1 MLDEAIFHAQSN
13 KQGGAPIGRFQLVQ
27 ALLAESKAELFAA
40 ESMVMEAARRYDSGE
55 DTKLGPSSVKLF
67 CSEMVCRAADRAVQ
81 VHGGLG
87 YMRATPVERFSRAA
101 RIMPIYEGT
110 TEIQKLIIG
119 RALDRKST
127 RLKSSH

>member
-87 YMRATPVERFSRAA
+87 YMRATPVERR
-101 RIMPIYEGT
+101 
-110 TEIQKLIIG
+110 TEEHTSELPSLM
-119 RALDRKST
+119 RNSYAVFC
-127 RLKSSH
+127 LKQ